1 MFICFAALLV
11 RCRRAQVT
19 RDSASVIRTP
29 EGVRTCATDASQD
42 HRFYSVYRP
51 YRTSSFTNDTRAR
64 GDRLK
69 NVMTSVDVA
78 ALLPELDML
87 IGARLEKAY
96 QLSPAEI
103 RLKLAT
109 RNGKYDLIIEAGKRL
124 HLTSNPASAPA
135 VPPSFPM
142 LLRKELKGGRI
153 ATIAQY
159 DFDRIVEIHFVRS
172 DDERYL
178 ICELFSKGNV
188 ILTDTSKSIILPL
201 RGVRSAARQV
211 VRGQHYDYP
220 ATQLNPVDISYD
232 EFETAIAS
240 ISRDVVRTLATRFN
254 MGGLYAE
261 EVCLRAHV
269 AKDKTSVTSDE
280 TQMLY
285 AALRAVFD
293 PVRSSKLKPHIVC
306 DDSGPIDVLPF
317 EVSQF
322 ERYEKRYFAGFN
334 QALDV
339 YYGLEVAK
347 PETTS
352 VTQARLEK
360 IIDRQK
366 DAIQQFKSQER
377 ENHFKGDLLFEKYQ
391 EVDRL
396 LKAVRQA
403 RKSKTWDDV
412 GRALGSLSF
421 VEQVDQRTG
430 TVTINVEGVTVDVA
444 VDKDVPQNAQKYY
457 EKAKVMKAKADGAE
471 RALARSITTIDQE
484 RASAGKQLG
493 SDKLRPKKKKTRWFE
508 RYRWFFSTDG
518 FLVLG
523 GRDAET
529 NEELVKKYLEPR
541 DLFLHADVHGA
552 PAVIVKS
559 QGKEIPEPTLR
570 EAAQF
575 AVSYSSIWKQGLDS
589 GRCYWVYPSQV
600 SKTPESGEY
609 VPKGAFIVRGERH
622 YMESQA
628 RLAVGLHEDKI
639 VGGPV
644 SAITRVAQPAVVLE
658 PGKYNQSDV
667 AKMISRELLARARE
681 DERKGLRTVVTV
693 NQIAKFL
700 PSGYSEIRAFEREQR

>member
-124 HLTSNPASAPA
+124 HLTSNPALAPA

-293 PVRSSKLKPHIVC
+293 PVRASKLKPHIVC

-609 VPKGAFIVRGERH
+609 VPKGAFIIRGERH

>member
-1 MFICFAALLV
+1 
-11 RCRRAQVT
+11 
-19 RDSASVIRTP
+19 
-29 EGVRTCATDASQD
+29 
-42 HRFYSVYRP
+42 
-51 YRTSSFTNDTRAR
+51 
-64 GDRLK
+64 
-69 NVMTSVDVA
+69 MTSVDVA
-78 ALLPELDML
+78 ALLPELDVL

-96 QLSPAEI
+96 QSSPAEI

-109 RNGKYDLIIEAGKRL
+109 RNGKYDLVIEAGKRL
-124 HLTSNPASAPA
+124 HLTSNPALAPP

-142 LLRKELKGGRI
+142 LLRKELKGGTI

-159 DFDRIVEIHFVRS
+159 DFDRIVEIQFARS

-188 ILTDTSKSIILPL
+188 ILTDTSKRIILPL
-201 RGVRSAARQV
+201 RGFRSVARQV
-211 VRGQHYDYP
+211 VRGRQYEYP

-261 EVCLRAHV
+261 EVCLRADV

-293 PVRSSKLKPHIVC
+293 PLRSSELKPHIVC

-322 ERYEKRYFAGFN
+322 ERYEKRYFADFN
-334 QALDV
+334 QAVDA
-339 YYGLEVAK
+339 YYGLEVEK
-347 PETTS
+347 PETTPA
-352 VTQARLEK
+352 TQARLEK

-366 DAIQQFKSQER
+366 AAIQQFKNRER

-403 RKSKTWDDV
+403 RKSETWDEV

-430 TVTINVEGVTVDVA
+430 TVTINVEGATIDVV

-457 EKAKVMKAKADGAE
+457 EKAKVMKAKAEGAE
-471 RALARSITTIDQE
+471 RALARSITTMDQE
-484 RASAGKQLG
+484 RASAGKQLE
-493 SDKLRPKKKKTRWFE
+493 SDRRRPKKKKTRWFE

-559 QGKEIPEPTLR
+559 QGKEIPELTLR
-570 EAAQF
+570 EASQF

-600 SKTPESGEY
+600 SKTPEPGEY
-609 VPKGAFIVRGERH
+609 VPKGAFIIRGERH

-628 RLAVGLHEDKI
+628 QLAIGLHEDKI

-667 AKMISRELLARARE
+667 AKMISRELLIRARE
-681 DERKGLRTVVTV
+681 DERKRLRTVVTV
-693 NQIAKFL
+693 NQITKFL
-700 PSGYSEIRAFEREQR
+700 PSGYSEIRGFERERR

>member
-471 RALARSITTIDQE
+471 RALARSIKTIDQE

>member
-19 RDSASVIRTP
+19 RDSASVIRTA
-29 EGVRTCATDASQD
+29 EGVRTRATGASRD

-78 ALLPELDML
+78 ALLPELDVL

-109 RNGKYDLIIEAGKRL
+109 RNGKYDLVIEAGKRL
-124 HLTSNPASAPA
+124 HLTSNPALAPA

-188 ILTDTSKSIILPL
+188 ILTDTSKRIILPL

-211 VRGQHYDYP
+211 VRGQHYEYP
-220 ATQLNPVDISYD
+220 ATQLNPVGISYD

-269 AKDKTSVTSDE
+269 GKDKTSVTSDE

-293 PVRSSKLKPHIVC
+293 PVRSRKLKPHIVC
-306 DDSGPIDVLPF
+306 DDDSGPIDVLPF

-322 ERYEKRYFAGFN
+322 ERFEKRYFAGFN

-339 YYGLEVAK
+339 YYGLEVKK

-366 DAIQQFKSQER
+366 EAIQQFKSQER

-412 GRALGSLSF
+412 GRVLGSLSF

-444 VDKDVPQNAQKYY
+444 VDKDVPQNAQKY
-457 EKAKVMKAKADGAE
+457 V
-471 RALARSITTIDQE
+471 
-484 RASAGKQLG
+484 
-493 SDKLRPKKKKTRWFE
+493 
-508 RYRWFFSTDG
+508 
-518 FLVLG
+518 
-523 GRDAET
+523 
-529 NEELVKKYLEPR
+529 
-541 DLFLHADVHGA
+541 
-552 PAVIVKS
+552 
-559 QGKEIPEPTLR
+559 
-570 EAAQF
+570 
-575 AVSYSSIWKQGLDS
+575 
-589 GRCYWVYPSQV
+589 
-600 SKTPESGEY
+600 
-609 VPKGAFIVRGERH
+609 
-622 YMESQA
+622 
-628 RLAVGLHEDKI
+628 
-639 VGGPV
+639 
-644 SAITRVAQPAVVLE
+644 
-658 PGKYNQSDV
+658 
-667 AKMISRELLARARE
+667 
-681 DERKGLRTVVTV
+681 
-693 NQIAKFL
+693 
-700 PSGYSEIRAFEREQR
+700 

>member
-1 MFICFAALLV
+1 V
-11 RCRRAQVT
+11 K
-19 RDSASVIRTP
+19 
-29 EGVRTCATDASQD
+29 TCATDTSQD
-42 HRFYSVYRP
+42 HRFYSLYRP
-51 YRTSSFTNDTRAR
+51 YRSSSFTNDTCAR

-78 ALLPELDML
+78 ALLPELDVL

-96 QLSPAEI
+96 QSSPVEI

-109 RNGKYDLIIEAGKRL
+109 KNGKYDLVIEAGKRL
-124 HLTSNPASAPA
+124 HLTSNPALAPA

-159 DFDRIVEIHFVRS
+159 DFDRIVEIQFVRS

-188 ILTDTSKSIILPL
+188 ILTDTSKRIILPL
-201 RGVRSAARQV
+201 RGMRSAARQV
-211 VRGQHYDYP
+211 VRGQHYEYP

-232 EFETAIAS
+232 EFETAVAS
-240 ISRDVVRTLATRFN
+240 ISRDVVRTLATQFN

-293 PVRSSKLKPHIVC
+293 PVRSSELKPHIVC
-306 DDSGPIDVLPF
+306 DNDSGPIDVLPF

-322 ERYEKRYFAGFN
+322 ERYEKRYFASFN

-339 YYGLEVAK
+339 YYGLEVEK
-347 PETTS
+347 PETTPA
-352 VTQARLEK
+352 TQARLEK

-366 DAIQQFKSQER
+366 EAIQQFKSRER

-412 GRALGSLSF
+412 GRVLGSLSF

-430 TVTINVEGVTVDVA
+430 TVTINVEGVTIDVA

-457 EKAKVMKAKADGAE
+457 EKAKVMKAKAEGAE
-471 RALARSITTIDQE
+471 RALARSITTMDQE
-484 RASAGKQLG
+484 RGSAGKQLG
-493 SDKLRPKKKKTRWFE
+493 SARLRPKKKKTRWFE
-508 RYRWFFSTDG
+508 RYRWFFSTEG
-518 FLVLG
+518 FLVIG

-609 VPKGAFIVRGERH
+609 VPKGGFIIRGERH

-628 RLAVGLHEDKI
+628 RLAIGIHDDKI

-644 SAITRVAQPAVVLE
+644 SAITRVAQPVAVLE

-681 DERKGLRTVVTV
+681 DEKKGLRTVVTV

-700 PSGYSEIRAFEREQR
+700 PSGYSEIRGLEKEPRVGASPGDSAKF

>member
-1 MFICFAALLV
+1 M
-11 RCRRAQVT
+11 
-19 RDSASVIRTP
+19 
-29 EGVRTCATDASQD
+29 
-42 HRFYSVYRP
+42 
-51 YRTSSFTNDTRAR
+51 FTNGTRAR
-64 GDRLK
+64 GDGLK

-78 ALLPELDML
+78 ALLPELDVL
-87 IGARLEKAY
+87 IGAKLEKAY
-96 QLSPAEI
+96 QLSPVEI
-103 RLKLAT
+103 RLKLAA
-109 RNGKYDLIIEAGKRL
+109 RNQKYDLIIGSGKRL
-124 HLTSNPASAPA
+124 HLTSNPTLAPA
-135 VPPSFPM
+135 APPSFPM

-153 ATIAQY
+153 AAIVQHG
-159 DFDRIVEIHFVRS
+159 FDRIVEIQFIRG

-188 ILTDTSKSIILPL
+188 ILTDTSKRIILPL
-201 RGVRSAARQV
+201 RGIRSAARQV
-211 VRGQHYDYP
+211 LRGQHYEYP
-220 ATQLNPVDISYD
+220 PSQLNPIDISYD
-232 EFETAIAS
+232 EFEKAIAS

-280 TQMLY
+280 VHTLY
-285 AALRAVFD
+285 EALRAVFD
-293 PVRSSKLKPHIVC
+293 PLRSSKLKPHIVC
-306 DDSGPIDVLPF
+306 EHGSVPIDVLPF

-322 ERYEKRYFAGFN
+322 ERYEKRYFASFN

-339 YYGLEVAK
+339 YYGLEVEK

-352 VTQARLEK
+352 ATQTRLEK
-360 IIDRQK
+360 IINRQK
-366 DAIQQFKSQER
+366 DAIEQFKSRER

-396 LKAVRQA
+396 IDAVRRA
-403 RKSKTWDDV
+403 RESKTWDKL
-412 GRALGSLSF
+412 GRLLGSLSF

-430 TVTINVEGVTVDVA
+430 TVTINIEGITIDVA
-444 VDKDVPQNAQKYY
+444 IDRDVPQNAQKYY
-457 EKAKVMKAKADGAE
+457 EKAKVMKAKSEGAE
-471 RALARSITTIDQE
+471 RALALSIKTIDQE
-484 RASAGKQLG
+484 KASAGKQVG
-493 SDKLRPKKKKTRWFE
+493 SDKLRAKKKKTRWFE

-518 FLVLG
+518 FLVIG

-559 QGKEIPEPTLR
+559 EGKEIPEPTLR

-575 AVSYSSIWKQGLDS
+575 AVSYSSIWKQGLGS
-589 GRCYWVYPSQV
+589 GRCYWVHPSQV

-609 VPKGAFIVRGERH
+609 VPKGAFIIRGDRH
-622 YMESQA
+622 YMESEA
-628 RLAVGLHEDKI
+628 RLAIGLHDDKI

-644 SAITRVAQPAVVLE
+644 SAITRVAKLAVALE

-667 AKMISRELLARARE
+667 AKMVSRELLAKARE
-681 DERKGLRTVVTV
+681 DEKKGLRTAVTV

-700 PSGYSEIRAFEREQR
+700 PSGYSEISGFERKQR